1 MGRNS
6 ASGATGSSA
15 QVQVIRKERRA
26 ASLRLQGSGSRWFV
40 NIMVKILLVFGT
52 RPEVIKMAPVALA
65 LRDRSD
71 EFETVLC
78 STGQHRD
85 MLNQTLAVFGLEPN
99 FNLDLMEPR
108 QTLADLTAR
117 AVGALDKVMTHVRP
131 DLVVVQGDTTS
142 AMVGALVAYY
152 NRVPVAHVEAGLR
165 TGDLFQPFP
174 EEGNRRL
181 ISTLAALHFAPTS
194 TAAYRLQQEGVPE
207 DRTFITGNT
216 VIDALLRVLDGGR
229 QGAYPVLP
237 RGRRRILLTMHRR
250 ESRGEAL
257 ESICRTILQLVER
270 NPDIEVVFP
279 VHASPFVR
287 EPVTRLLSS
296 HARIILTEPL
306 GYQEFVLL
314 MDSCQIILTDSGGI
328 QEEAPALGKPVL
340 VLRDT
345 TERPEAIRAGTARL
359 LGTDPTRV
367 LSVTET
373 LLRDEKA
380 YQAMAFASNP
390 YGDGRAVERIV
401 AALRF
406 HFGLLEERPAPFAP
420 YLASRRSDEGA
431 A

>member
-1 MGRNS
+1 M
-6 ASGATGSSA
+6 
-15 QVQVIRKERRA
+15 IR
-26 ASLRLQGSGSRWFV
+26 
-40 NIMVKILLVFGT
+40 ILLVVGT
-52 RPEVIKMAPVALA
+52 RPEVIKMSPLALA
-65 LRDRSD
+65 LRDHSS

-78 STGQHRD
+78 STGQHRE
-85 MLNQTLAVFGLEPN
+85 MLDQTLAVFGLEPEV
-99 FNLDLMEPR
+99 NLDLMMPG
-108 QTLADLTAR
+108 QTLSDLTAR
-117 AVGALDKVMTHVRP
+117 AVGALDKVMTRVRP

-142 AMVGALVAYY
+142 AMVGALVTYY
-152 NRVPVAHVEAGLR
+152 HRVPVAHVEAGLR
-165 TGDLFQPFP
+165 TDDLYQPFP

-194 TAAYRLQQEGVPE
+194 TAAYRLQQDGVPE
-207 DRTFITGNT
+207 GRTFITGNT
-216 VIDALLRVLDGGR
+216 VIDALLLMLDGGR
-229 QGAYPVLP
+229 QETYPVLP

-250 ESRGEAL
+250 ESRGVAL
-257 ESICRTILQLVER
+257 EGICRTILRLVER

-287 EPVTRLLSS
+287 EPVNRLLSG
-296 HARIILTEPL
+296 HARVILTEPL

-314 MDSCQIILTDSGGI
+314 MDSCQLILTDSGGI

-359 LGTDPTRV
+359 VGTDPTHV

-373 LLRDEKA
+373 LLHNEKA
-380 YQAMAFASNP
+380 YQAMARASNP

-406 HFGLLEERPAPFAP
+406 HFGLLAERPAPFAP
-420 YLASRRSDEGA
+420 HLTPHRSDEGA

>member
-1 MGRNS
+1 MGRNR
-6 ASGATGSSA
+6 ASGATGSA
-15 QVQVIRKERRA
+15 PQVQVIREERRA
-26 ASLRLQGSGSRWFV
+26 ASLRLQGSGSRWLV

-52 RPEVIKMAPVALA
+52 RPEAIKMAPVALA

-78 STGQHRD
+78 STGQHRG
-85 MLNQTLAVFGLEPN
+85 MLDQTLAVFGLEPD

-165 TGDLFQPFP
+165 TGDLFHPFP

-181 ISTLAALHFAPTS
+181 IGTLAALHFAPTS

-216 VIDALLRVLDGGR
+216 VIDALLRVLDGSR
-229 QGAYPVLP
+229 QGAYPVVP

-250 ESRGEAL
+250 ESRGVAL

-406 HFGLLEERPAPFAP
+406 HFGLIAERPAPFAP
-420 YLASRRSDEGA
+420 YVASRRSDEGA